1 MGARAVGRGGV
12 EIAIANDCD
21 ALNSNPA
28 GIIQIKGKQLD
39 IGVGVF
45 RPKVRFK
52 NRYIR
57 RHTRTQYYPSSEI
70 GFVIHLKKLIAIGF
84 GIFGNSGLGVHRLY
98 IFNPYFKKKMLGDS
112 KLAVAKA
119 IFGLAYQVH
128 SGLSV
133 GFAFHYY
140 YINYYLASPMGPA
153 YLDADKMHGF
163 GYGGAIG
170 ILYKP
175 NKNWSFGLSY
185 TFKPVLQSLHT
196 DDSKLRFYNTGYMHC
211 RTKMRNFGV
220 PRKLALGVA
229 YHVNKRWLVGIDLEW
244 QQYSRAFNEL
254 IVKLSDMKIPSVQL
268 RLPFRFRDTYIF
280 SVGTEYMLSRFL
292 TLRFGYSLSTDISPK
307 GSHFSVSPLVGNFHN
322 LAFGLGTCW
331 KNYELNLSCVY
342 CFEGKGTNHTANF
355 PEGMPA
361 AEFSYS
367 DTYYQDMHFNVCIT
381 YHFK

>member
-1 MGARAVGRGGV
+1 MIFRIASVLFILLLPSFSNASNCLEPIGWGARAVGRGGV

-57 RHTRTQYYPSSEI
+57 RHTRTQYYPSPEI
-70 GFVIHLKKLIAIGF
+70 GFVIHLKEKPMAIGF
-84 GIFGNSGLGVHRLY
+84 GIFGNK
-98 IFNPYFKKKMLGDS
+98 NKMLGDS

-163 GYGGAIG
+163 GY
-170 ILYKP
+170 
-175 NKNWSFGLSY
+175 
-185 TFKPVLQSLHT
+185 
-196 DDSKLRFYNTGYMHC
+196 NTGYMHC

-229 YHVNKRWLVGIDLEW
+229 YRVNKRWLVGIDLEW

-280 SVGTEYMLSRFL
+280 SVGTECMLSRFL
-292 TLRFGYSLSTDISPK
+292 TLRFGYSLSTELIISSSQA
-307 GSHFSVSPLVGNFHN
+307 GE
-322 LAFGLGTCW
+322 
-331 KNYELNLSCVY
+331 KN
-342 CFEGKGTNHTANF
+342 A
-355 PEGMPA
+355 
-361 AEFSYS
+361 
-367 DTYYQDMHFNVCIT
+367 
-381 YHFK
+381 